1 MAASVSVI
9 NKLGDDQQ
17 MDLPPGFRFHP
28 TDEELITHYLSHKVL
43 DTNFNAR
50 AIGEVDLNK
59 CEPWD
64 LPWRAKMGE
73 KEWYFFCVRDRKYPT
88 GLRTN
93 RATEAGYWK
102 ATGKDKEIYRGKTLV
117 GMKKTLVFYKGRAP
131 KGEKTNWVMHEYRL
145 EGKLSLYN
153 LPKTAKNEWVI
164 CRVFQKS
171 SGGKKT
177 IVTGLSRYG
186 GGEELGT
193 SYLPPLMDSSPFN
206 EKNSNRFHDSIL
218 NHVTC
223 FSNSMAEAAQKNQDD
238 DDDNDGIIQYSS
250 TTPNLSVN
258 PSMVFSKN
266 PFYDPSTQNLTNFQ
280 YPVSSGLVHQDHQS
294 NILRVLLETHHHG
307 SSTKQQQQQQNFKAE
322 RDQMISMSQE
332 TGLST
337 STADLNNNTNHEIS
351 SNHHGPSSTSAAA
364 GPVDLDCLF
373 YY

>member
-1 MAASVSVI
+1 MEASVSVI
-9 NKLGDDQQ
+9 NKVGDDQQ

-64 LPWRAKMGE
+64 LPWRAKLGE

-102 ATGKDKEIYRGKTLV
+102 ATGKDKEIYRGGKTL
-117 GMKKTLVFYKGRAP
+117 
-131 KGEKTNWVMHEYRL
+131 
-145 EGKLSLYN
+145 
-153 LPKTAKNEWVI
+153 NEWVI
-164 CRVFQKS
+164 CRVFQKT

-177 IVTGLSRYG
+177 IVTGLGRYG

-206 EKNSNRFHDSIL
+206 ERNNNRFHDAIL

-238 DDDNDGIIQYSS
+238 NDNDGIIQYSS
-250 TTPNLSVN
+250 TPNLSVN

-266 PFYDPSTQNLTNFQ
+266 PFYDPSTQNLSNFQ

-294 NILRVLLETHHHG
+294 NILRALLETHHHG
-307 SSTKQQQQQQNFKAE
+307 SSIKQQQQQNFKAE

-337 STADLNNNTNHEIS
+337 STADNMNNNTNHEIS

-364 GPVDLDCLF
+364 AGPVDLDCLF